1 MLNEGMATLGCAVTN
16 WHRGGRWW
24 WGGDWLSCH
33 LLQRHE
39 LIPVP
44 QSDHTH
50 THTHSAS
57 CNPDFGLPPYT
68 QTPQWTLT
76 HNATLHHP
84 SIPISIDD
92 VCSRGACWLSEA
104 LRSAPLG
111 EARRCWGIWQRDGA
125 QTNGRLVGATT
136 PPTAEGR
143 TATYVLYMSAGCSIY
158 RAAVLT
164 MFTHEALLQFDYN
177 PHGCF
182 FSLQYDFW

>member
-1 MLNEGMATLGCAVTN
+1 MRAWPHLDVLWQIGTEEADGDGEETGCHAICCSDMNWYPCRRAT
-16 WHRGGRWW
+16 
-24 WGGDWLSCH
+24 
-33 LLQRHE
+33 
-39 LIPVP
+39 
-44 QSDHTH
+44 TH

-57 CNPDFGLPPYT
+57 CNPDFGLPPYAP
-68 QTPQWTLT
+68 TPQWTLT

-136 PPTAEGR
+136 PPTAEGH
-143 TATYVLYMSAGCSIY
+143 TATDVLYMSAGCSIY
-158 RAAVLT
+158 RAAVLA